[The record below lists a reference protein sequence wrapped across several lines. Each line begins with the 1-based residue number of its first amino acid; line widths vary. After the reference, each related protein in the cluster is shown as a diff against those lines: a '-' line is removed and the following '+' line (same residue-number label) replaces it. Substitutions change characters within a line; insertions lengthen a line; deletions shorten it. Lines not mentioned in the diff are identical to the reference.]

1 MLDQQQ
7 YYFNRKNE
15 TPNESKN
22 ISNTFNEYFT
32 NVTKNLNLCEST
44 FPEIIKIVEVAPE
57 KTLRN
62 NGSLTPKNLLKNT
75 NEP

>member
-22 ISNTFNEYFT
+22 ILNTFNEYFT

-44 FPEIIKIVEVAPE
+44 FPEEIKIVEVAPE
-57 KTLRN
+57 KTLR
-62 NGSLTPKNLLKNT
+62 KKW
-75 NEP
+75 

>member
-15 TPNESKN
+15 TPNKSKK

-44 FPEIIKIVEVAPE
+44 ENINFEIEESCKNIEENLE
-57 KTLRN
+57 KYRRT
-62 NGSLTPKNLLKNT
+62 SWK
-75 NEP
+75 

>member
-22 ISNTFNEYFT
+22 ILNTFNEYFT

-44 FPEIIKIVEVAPE
+44 FPEKIKIVEVAPE
-57 KTLRN
+57 KTLRK
-62 NGSLTPKNLLKNT
+62 NGSSEKPS
-75 NEP
+75 

>member
-7 YYFNRKNE
+7 YYFNKKNE

-44 FPEIIKIVEVAPE
+44 GNINFENEE
-57 KTLRN
+57 
-62 NGSLTPKNLLKNT
+62 SCKNIEENLERYRRTSWK
-75 NEP
+75 

>member
-32 NVTKNLNLCEST
+32 NVTKNLNLCES
-44 FPEIIKIVEVAPE
+44 IGKINFENEESCKNIEENLE
-57 KTLRN
+57 KYGRT
-62 NGSLTPKNLLKNT
+62 SWK
-75 NEP
+75 

>member
-15 TPNESKN
+15 TPNESKK

-32 NVTKNLNLCEST
+32 NATKNLNLCEST
-44 FPEIIKIVEVAPE
+44 GNINFEIEESCKNIEENLE
-57 KTLRN
+57 KYRRT
-62 NGSLTPKNLLKNT
+62 SWK
-75 NEP
+75 